1 MILFVYTLYSRMVG
15 LIFWDADNWLQCAI
29 FNAIKMM
36 RVENVLFMPE
46 RTKILAFFKLNFHRS
61 LGNVGFTLIL
71 PS

>member
-36 RVENVLFMPE
+36 RVENVLCYAW
-46 RTKILAFFKLNFHRS
+46 KDKNIGIL
-61 LGNVGFTLIL
+61 
-71 PS
+71 